1 MSEMSWLRK
10 EMERML
16 QLYPT
21 GISSTEMARRA
32 QADPDTV
39 RSVIGRMKSQCQI
52 RSIKSGRHTLYVW
65 VDGNKKPSM
74 ANPNQI
80 NRMAG
85 DYTPD
90 RDNPPARRRPGCDQ
104 HEQCGSRIGNVLY
117 FRDKT
122 IAYL

>member
-10 EMERML
+10 EMERLL
-16 QLYPT
+16 QLYPH
-21 GISSTEMARRA
+21 GISTSEMARRA
-32 QADPDTV
+32 RSDVDHV
-39 RSVIGRMKSQCQI
+39 RSIIGRMKHAGQV
-52 RSIKSGRHTLYVW
+52 RSDKSGKQTVYVW
-65 VDGNKKPSM
+65 SDAASKPSM

-80 NRMAG
+80 NRLAG
-85 DYTPD
+85 DYIPE
-90 RDNPPARRRPGCDQ
+90 RDNPPAPRRPGCDQ

>member
-10 EMERML
+10 EMERLL

-32 QADPDTV
+32 QADPGHV
-39 RSVIGRMKSQCQI
+39 RSIIGRMKSHCQI
-52 RSIKSGRHTLYVW
+52 RSIKSGKHTLYALVNE
-65 VDGNKKPSM
+65 NKPTV

-90 RDNPPARRRPGCDQ
+90 RDNPPAPRRPGCDK